1 MISDFS
7 AQLNS
12 ALLKRA
18 EYLERT
24 SAARL
29 KEFFDLYMSGVSAVY
44 TFLTEKGPMQSDPY
58 KKERTVTEIQVPSS
72 ADFSDSEA
80 MQEVGLRFSRY
91 VSQWEFL
98 ANFFHITLSNL
109 NLRWIKDFVSL
120 LEWIRWNELSPSSQ
134 HRITRFIAASVIKT
148 RKMSDPMTGKI
159 VDNAVQRLREL
170 THDIKIELKTITVF
184 LRERY
189 KWGIRTKLME
199 EMTVDADRYSL
210 SPEDVVSAVKRE
222 FSRVITGI
230 PWYRDLIIEILDED
244 FSDAGPKLREQ
255 ALKRLQSEAQGEAKK
270 IKGGSD
276 ERGLLLNITQSMAR
290 AGEPIRVAVSS
301 ANENLRALKERKR
314 SFSERIAEL
323 FSSMFG
329 RDSDSEILEIPM
341 MDGITGSTRN
351 EVLNMSV
358 FTNESLR
365 KARVLAELQ
374 DPRSQTFKNVR
385 KAETKVLID
394 YIENNITAIK
404 TIHRRLAALNAFF
417 HSDNMPE
424 DVKPKIKASSLS
436 IKNLKSVIAESLRG
450 LHEYRTRSE
459 AELRKMGIGP

>member
-1 MISDFS
+1 MSDFS

-29 KEFFDLYMSGVSAVY
+29 KESLDLYMSGVSAVY
-44 TFLTEKGPMQSDPY
+44 TFLTEKGAMQSDPY

-109 NLRWIKDFVSL
+109 NLRWVKDFVSL

-134 HRITRFIAASVIKT
+134 HGITRFIAASVIKT
-148 RKMSDPMTGKI
+148 KKMSDPMAGKI
-159 VDNAVQRLREL
+159 VDNAAQRLREL
-170 THDIKIELKTITVF
+170 TQGIKIELKTITVF

-189 KWGIRTKLME
+189 KWRIRTKLME
-199 EMTVDADRYSL
+199 EMTVDGTRYSL

-255 ALKRLQSEAQGEAKK
+255 VLKRLQSEAQGEAKK

-301 ANENLRALKERKR
+301 ANENLRAFKERKR

-351 EVLNMSV
+351 EVLNMPV

-394 YIENNITAIK
+394 YIESNITAIK

-417 HSDNMPE
+417 HSDNVPE

>member
-29 KEFFDLYMSGVSAVY
+29 KESLELYMSGVSALY
-44 TFLTEKGPMQSDPY
+44 TFLTEKGPIQSDPY
-58 KKERTVTEIQVPSS
+58 KKERTVTEITVPSS

-80 MQEVGLRFSRY
+80 MQELGLRFSRY

-98 ANFFHITLSNL
+98 ANFFHVTLANL
-109 NLRWIKDFVSL
+109 SLRWVKDVISL
-120 LEWIRWNELSPSSQ
+120 LEWVRWNELSPSSQ
-134 HRITRFIAASVIKT
+134 HRITRFIAVSVVNTK
-148 RKMSDPMTGKI
+148 KMSDPMAGKI
-159 VDNAVQRLREL
+159 IDNAAHHLREL
-170 THDIKIELKTITVF
+170 TRGIKIELKTITVF
-184 LRERY
+184 LREQY
-189 KWGIRTKLME
+189 KWRIRTNLIE
-199 EMTVDADRYSL
+199 EMTVDGARYSL
-210 SPEDVVSAVKRE
+210 RPEDVLSAVKRE
-222 FSRVITGI
+222 FSRRITGI
-230 PWYRDLIIEILDED
+230 PWYRDLILEILDED
-244 FSDAGPKLREQ
+244 FSDLGPKLREQ
-255 ALKRLQSEAQGEAKK
+255 VLKRLQSKAQDEAKT
-270 IKGGSD
+270 IQGGSD

-290 AGEPIRVAVSS
+290 AGEPIRTAVAS
-301 ANENLRALKERKR
+301 ANENLRVFKERKR
-314 SFSERIAEL
+314 PFSERIAEL

-341 MDGITGSTRN
+341 MDGVTGSTRN

-358 FTNESLR
+358 FTKESMR

-374 DPRSQTFKNVR
+374 EPRSQTFKNVR

-394 YIENNITAIK
+394 YIESNITAIK

-436 IKNLKSVIAESLRG
+436 IKNLKAVIAESLRG
-450 LHEYRTRSE
+450 LHEYRARSE